1 MYEKRTAVYQFCQK
15 SHRRVAVAANLFNRQ
30 QAYYWSFMLSK
41 SISRGA
47 GYLALW
53 RTLVSQDLA
62 VRYRG
67 TLLGRAWPFL
77 LPLTML
83 AVYGFVFGAVFRAR
97 WPGLAENDHLGF
109 ALNLF
114 LGLLVHGLLAETVGQ
129 APSLLQRNSNF
140 VRKIVFPLPVLVA
153 VPLGAA
159 LVHMLL
165 GLLLVCGVNAIW
177 GTGLHWQ
184 LAVVPVILVPYLVM
198 LYGLAMV
205 FAALG
210 VYLRD
215 LAQVAT
221 VLVTVALF
229 TGAVLYPRAMVPP
242 MLAGAVAVNPISW
255 PVEAMRQAVFHG
267 QWPDPVS
274 IAGYSLVATILLA
287 LGLSLFRALRPGF
300 ADVL

>member
-1 MYEKRTAVYQFCQK
+1 M
-15 SHRRVAVAANLFNRQ
+15 
-30 QAYYWSFMLSK
+30 
-41 SISRGA
+41 
-47 GYLALW
+47 
-53 RTLVSQDLA
+53 
-62 VRYRG
+62 RYRG

-97 WPGLAENDHLGF
+97 WPGLAEDDHLGF

-153 VPLGAA
+153 VPVGTA

-165 GLLLVCGVNAIW
+165 GLFLVCGVNAVW

-184 LAVVPVILVPYLVM
+184 LIAVPAVLVPYLAM
-198 LYGLAMV
+198 LYGIALA

-215 LAQVAT
+215 LTQVAS
-221 VLVTVALF
+221 VLVTIALF
-229 TGAVLYPRAMVPP
+229 TGAVLYPRSMVPP
-242 MLAGAVAVNPISW
+242 MLAGAVAANPISW

-267 QWPDPVS
+267 QWPDSVAM
-274 IAGYSLVATILLA
+274 AGYSFTALVMLV
-287 LGLSLFRALRPGF
+287 LGLGLFRALRPGF

>member
-1 MYEKRTAVYQFCQK
+1 MGRIGCRAWLLIYSTASRLLVV
-15 SHRRVAVAANLFNRQ
+15 SMMSN
-30 QAYYWSFMLSK
+30 
-41 SISRGA
+41 SISRGT
-47 GYLALW
+47 GYIALW
-53 RTLVSQDLA
+53 RTLVAQELA

-77 LPLTML
+77 MPLTML

-97 WPGLAENDHLGF
+97 WPGLAEGDHMGF

-129 APSLLQRNSNF
+129 APSLMLRNSNF

-159 LVHMLL
+159 LVHMAL
-165 GLLLVCGVNAIW
+165 GLLLVCAVNAVW
-177 GTGLHWQ
+177 GTGAHGSL
-184 LAVVPVILVPYLVM
+184 LALPLILLPCLVM
-198 LYGLAMV
+198 LYGLALAV
-205 FAALG
+205 AALG

-229 TGAVLYPRAMVPP
+229 TGAVFYPRSMVPP
-242 MLAGAVAVNPISW
+242 LLGGAVAVNPISW
-255 PVEAMRQAVFHG
+255 PIEALRGAILHG
-267 QWPDPVS
+267 QWPDATTF
-274 IAGYSLVATILLA
+274 AGYSIVAIVILMMGMMA
-287 LGLSLFRALRPGF
+287 FRALRPGF

>member
-1 MYEKRTAVYQFCQK
+1 MV
-15 SHRRVAVAANLFNRQ
+15 
-30 QAYYWSFMLSK
+30 SK
-41 SISRGA
+41 SLSRGA

-53 RTLVSQDLA
+53 RTLVSQELA

-97 WPGLAENDHLGF
+97 WPGLAEGDHLGF

-153 VPLGAA
+153 VPLGTA

-165 GLLLVCGVNAIW
+165 GLFLVCGVNAVW

-184 LAVVPVILVPYLVM
+184 VIAVPVVLVPYLAM
-198 LYGLAMV
+198 LYGIALA

-215 LAQVAT
+215 LAQVAS
-221 VLVTVALF
+221 VLVTIALF
-229 TGAVLYPRAMVPP
+229 TGAVLYPRSMVPP
-242 MLAGAVAVNPISW
+242 MLAGAVAANPISW
-255 PVEAMRQAVFHG
+255 PAEAMRQAVFHG
-267 QWPDPVS
+267 HWPDP
-274 IAGYSLVATILLA
+274 AAMAAYSFAALITLA
-287 LGLSLFRALRPGF
+287 LGFALFRALRPGF